1 MIHVDDKISS
11 QKLEK
16 AILIGVW
23 GRNISREKAEEYL
36 DELGLLA
43 DTAGALVVRTFM
55 QRVERIVPST
65 YVGTGKLEEIRAY
78 CEEHKVNLVIFDDDL
93 SPSQVR
99 NIDKAIGVK
108 VLDRTGIILHI
119 FSDRAR
125 TAQAMA
131 QVELAQLQ
139 YILPRLAGLWTH
151 LEKQRGGIGLK
162 GAGEK
167 EIETDRRIIRR
178 KISLLEE
185 KLKKISLQNQTQR
198 KTRNQ
203 LARISL
209 VGYTNAGKST
219 LMNRLSKSTVLAED
233 KLFATLDT
241 TVRKLVWNG
250 LPFLLSDTVGF
261 IRKLPHDLV
270 ECFRSTLDEVR
281 ESDVLLHVVD
291 ISNPSFE
298 EQMAVVIQ
306 TLGELGVGDKP
317 VIVVFNKMDRLTP
330 DQQVELKESWL
341 ARHNAPAVFISAEKK
356 EGIEELRSAILG
368 HIKAL
373 YKERFPY
380 AQQTENFWELPA
392 DLASSD
398 E

>member
-1 MIHVDDKISS
+1 
-11 QKLEK
+11 
-16 AILIGVW
+16 
-23 GRNISREKAEEYL
+23 
-36 DELGLLA
+36 
-43 DTAGALVVRTFM
+43 
-55 QRVERIVPST
+55 
-65 YVGTGKLEEIRAY
+65 
-78 CEEHKVNLVIFDDDL
+78 
-93 SPSQVR
+93 
-99 NIDKAIGVK
+99 

-119 FSDRAR
+119 FSARAR

-151 LEKQRGGIGLK
+151 LEKQRGGIGMK

-167 EIETDRRIIRR
+167 EIETDRRIIRT
-178 KISLLEE
+178 KITLLKE

-198 KTRNQ
+198 KTRSQ
-203 LARISL
+203 MARISL

-298 EQMAVVIQ
+298 EQISVVNQ

-317 VIVVFNKMDRLTP
+317 IIVVFNKMDRLP
-330 DQQVELKESWL
+330 LEQQSELKNSWL
-341 ARHNAPAVFISAEKK
+341 AQHNAPAVFISAEKK
-356 EGIEELRSAILG
+356 EGIDELRITILE
-368 HIKAL
+368 HIKL
-373 YKERFPY
+373 YTERFPY
-380 AQQTENFWELPA
+380 AQQTENYWELPPELGDA
-392 DLASSD
+392 
-398 E
+398 